1 MTPESVAHTVGTMFL
16 AAFWVCA
23 PLLAIG
29 FVVGILMSLVQVVT
43 SIQDSAFSA
52 IPRLIAFLGGALA
65 LMPWM
70 IHKAMG
76 YTVSI
81 LGNLHHYAR

>member
-1 MTPESVAHTVGTMFL
+1 MTPEAVAHIVGQMFL

-29 FVVGILMSLVQVVT
+29 LATGIVVSLVQIVT
-43 SIQDSAFSA
+43 SIQDASFSA
-52 IPRLIAFLGGALA
+52 IPRLVAFLGGALL

-70 IHKAMG
+70 IHKTMDYA
-76 YTVSI
+76 TDI
-81 LGNLHHYAR
+81 LGHLEHYAH

>member
-1 MTPESVAHTVGTMFL
+1 MTPDGVAHIIGQMFL

-29 FVVGILMSLVQVVT
+29 LAAGVLVSLIQIVT

-52 IPRLIAFLGGALA
+52 IPRLVAFLGGALL

-70 IHKAMG
+70 IHRTLSYA
-76 YTVSI
+76 TDI
-81 LGNLHHYAR
+81 LGNLSRYGH